1 MSKVRGIEFLLRLDD
16 IKDLRAFGQ
25 KSCVGHFLIN
35 MNQRY
40 KRIHLFIVVSIK
52 FSFSIFYVDD
62 WNEIQFRR
70 MCVGWK

>member
-35 MNQRY
+35 MSQRY
-40 KRIHLFIVVSIK
+40 KRIHLFIVVAIK
-52 FSFSIFYVDD
+52 FSFLIFYVGD
-62 WNEIQFRR
+62 WYEIQFRR
-70 MCVGWK
+70 MCVA